1 MADNNAGVTRN
12 LDMQITALP
21 LSWHLTAMLQLFT
34 TLTCKYKTF
43 WKKRVI
49 FVFFSIPRVCNEKE
63 VFWRIYCRL
72 SWYLTVTLLVHDLY
86 I

>member
-34 TLTCKYKTF
+34 
-43 WKKRVI
+43 
-49 FVFFSIPRVCNEKE
+49 S
-63 VFWRIYCRL
+63 
-72 SWYLTVTLLVHDLY
+72 
-86 I
+86 